1 MQYGMFGP
9 AHVQIDSAGFPSSH
23 PVAFGSGI
31 SEPIL
36 DVGCDITEIVPTRT
50 SPLRH
55 RVQFSDR
62 TIRESL
68 PLFGFGQWW
77 IGRSGRTI
85 IYQRRRYHRK
95 RTLVESFVMAVPP
108 NDGERLAPV
117 TLPGKSTAAPFA
129 IYLTFTSAHCF

>member
-9 AHVQIDSAGFPSSH
+9 AHVQIDSAGFTSSH

-85 IYQRRRYHRK
+85 IYHRRTNHRK
-95 RTLVESFVMAVPP
+95 RTLAKTFLIAGPP
-108 NDGERLAPV
+108 NDAERLIPA
-117 TLPGKSTAAPFA
+117 TLASSHTA
-129 IYLTFTSAHCF
+129 SH

>member
-1 MQYGMFGP
+1 MQYGMFGA
-9 AHVQIDSAGFPSSH
+9 AHVQIDSAGFTSSH

-68 PLFGFGQWW
+68 PLFGFGEWW
-77 IGRSGRTI
+77 LGRSCRTI
-85 IYQRRRYHRK
+85 ISPQRTYPQNRP
-95 RTLVESFVMAVPP
+95 LS
-108 NDGERLAPV
+108 
-117 TLPGKSTAAPFA
+117 
-129 IYLTFTSAHCF
+129 